1 MFVCLSLEGT
11 KMNATTEQKRIADE
25 FGRKAFANG
34 KKCVA
39 AWDQEFMSFYD
50 EVCGKQINKKGIQLL
65 KVWNNAFLTESR
77 KEAVA

>member
-11 KMNATTEQKRIADE
+11 KMNATTEQKRIAEE

-34 KKCVA
+34 KKCVS
-39 AWDQEFMSFYD
+39 AWDAEFMEFLNT
-50 EVCGKQINKKGIQLL
+50 VCNGQICSKGSELL
-65 KVWNNAFLTESR
+65 KAWNKAFLAESR